1 MDLKR
6 FKKVL
11 TNEDTRDNILK
22 LIRNKRK
29 FEKNHK
35 KIKQKKFLTNRKQH
49 DKNIRVAS
57 GEKKQQRTLII
68 KQ

>member
-11 TNEDTRDNILK
+11 TNEDARDNILK

-35 KIKQKKFLTNRKQH
+35 EIKQK
-49 DKNIRVAS
+49 S
-57 GEKKQQRTLII
+57 S
-68 KQ
+68 

>member
-49 DKNIRVAS
+49 DKIS
-57 GEKKQQRTLII
+57 ELLLEKRNNKEP
-68 KQ
+68 

>member
-1 MDLKR
+1 M
-6 FKKVL
+6 L

-35 KIKQKKFLTNRKQH
+35 KNKTKKFLTNRKQH
-49 DKNIRVAS
+49 DKISELPLRTTA
-57 GEKKQQRTLII
+57 KQHSSCEARGYDL
-68 KQ
+68 

>member
-1 MDLKR
+1 M
-6 FKKVL
+6 L

-35 KIKQKKFLTNRKQH
+35 KNKTKKFLTNRKQH
-49 DKNIRVAS
+49 DKIS
-57 GEKKQQRTLII
+57 ELLLEKRNNKEP
-68 KQ
+68 

>member
-35 KIKQKKFLTNRKQH
+35 KIKQKSSRQTENNMIKYQSCFWRKETT
-49 DKNIRVAS
+49 KN
-57 GEKKQQRTLII
+57 LDN
-68 KQ
+68 

>member
-11 TNEDTRDNILK
+11 TNEGTRDNILK

-35 KIKQKKFLTNRKQH
+35 KNKTKKFLTNRKQH
-49 DKNIRVAS
+49 DKIS
-57 GEKKQQRTLII
+57 ELLLEKRNNKEP
-68 KQ
+68 

>member
-35 KIKQKKFLTNRKQH
+35 KVLDKQKT
-49 DKNIRVAS
+49 
-57 GEKKQQRTLII
+57 T
-68 KQ
+68 